1 MAQHLVKQK
10 IAAINDVVA
19 KLLVFLYVFV
29 LELSQQIT
37 QQANLILRHKISPLD
52 YVILPL
58 DYIKKTRDGND
69 LQGVS
74 DSTTGINLPPI
85 RLCVNYNTFLKNTT
99 IFSRHPSFIGL
110 TCCLF
115 LR

>member
-19 KLLVFLYVFV
+19 NLLVFLYVFV

-58 DYIKKTRDGND
+58 DYKKNERRKRPTR
-69 LQGVS
+69 GVGFNNRDQS
-74 DSTTGINLPPI
+74 AAYPS
-85 RLCVNYNTFLKNTT
+85 LCKL
-99 IFSRHPSFIGL
+99 
-110 TCCLF
+110 
-115 LR
+115 